1 MSSQSAHT
9 PVLLEETLRF
19 LAPQPG
25 ETVLDVT
32 LGLGG
37 HAAAFLEAI
46 GSTGALIGIDADA
59 GNLRH
64 AEQRLRELSGSVQCI
79 HANFLQLPE
88 LALSPVDI
96 LFADLGLSSPHIDDP
111 TRGFSFRADAPLD
124 LRYDRSGGSTAA
136 ELIAGTDERALAR
149 IFQVYGELD
158 RALQLAKKAKEREA
172 ATTFALKQCAEEV
185 YGYRAPSK
193 LPQVFQALRIAVNHE
208 VDAVTI
214 LLETGPRLLKSG
226 GRMGI
231 ITYHS
236 LEDRP
241 VKQVFRSLCT
251 PEKDEWTGA
260 VSKPAEFALLTK
272 KPVLPG
278 EEEQRANPRSRS
290 AKLRAIRRTQSSL

>member
-1 MSSQSAHT
+1 MNAQHAHT
-9 PVLLEETLRF
+9 PALLQETLQF
-19 LAPQPG
+19 LQPQLG

-37 HAAAFLEAI
+37 HAAAFLELI
-46 GSTGALIGIDADA
+46 GERGTLIGIDADA
-59 GNLRH
+59 QNLRS
-64 AEQRLRELSGSVQCI
+64 AQERLSKLPGTATCI

-88 LALSPVDI
+88 LDLPSVDI
-96 LFADLGLSSPHIDDP
+96 LFADLGLSSPHVDDP
-111 TRGFSFRADAPLD
+111 ERGFSFRTDAPLD
-124 LRYDRSGGSTAA
+124 LRYDRESGVDAA
-136 ELIAGTDERALAR
+136 AYIAQSDERALAR
-149 IFQVYGELD
+149 IFREYGELD
-158 RALQLAKKAKEREA
+158 RALLLAKKAKQRGA
-172 ATTFALKQCAEEV
+172 ATTFALRQCAEEV
-185 YGYRAPSK
+185 YGFRAPSK

-208 VDAVTI
+208 LDALTL

-241 VKQVFRSLCT
+241 VKRAFRALCT

-260 VSKPAEFALLTK
+260 VSREADFVLLTR

-278 EEEQRANPRSRS
+278 AEEQRRNPRSRS
-290 AKLRAIRRTQSSL
+290 AKLRAIRRA